1 MKKVNLGCGNRYAK
15 GWINL
20 DFNSNTTDV
29 ISHNLLTPL
38 PFNDN
43 EIDAIYCSHVLEHFS
58 REEGKRLIE
67 NCYKKLKFGGILRIV
82 VPDLENICREYL
94 SILENINEDEN
105 KKKYEWIIIEL
116 LDQLTRNKS
125 GGEMAVFWQK
135 VVENRDDFLIDYIKS
150 RTGTDLRS
158 NKSIQRDI
166 TLIDKFKKINF
177 NKIKIRLIY
186 LYLDVIKKI
195 IPRTLR
201 NTVID
206 NTSIGEKHKWMYDKY
221 SLKELLT
228 QVGFKRVE
236 FLSPETSNIKGFT
249 SDYLDTNPDGTYH
262 KESSIYC
269 EAQK

>member
-166 TLIDKFKKINF
+166 TLIDK
-177 NKIKIRLIY
+177 
-186 LYLDVIKKI
+186 
-195 IPRTLR
+195 
-201 NTVID
+201 
-206 NTSIGEKHKWMYDKY
+206 
-221 SLKELLT
+221 
-228 QVGFKRVE
+228 
-236 FLSPETSNIKGFT
+236 
-249 SDYLDTNPDGTYH
+249 
-262 KESSIYC
+262 
-269 EAQK
+269 